1 MFHYCLPLERRTV
14 WPLIKQLIFAKFH
27 WTLPHSLWNIQ
38 ECKMVIDRWSEKAE
52 RITPDNGWSEKM
64 ITWIFCFGDPK
75 AHTIY
80 FQDGFASNVQGIWVF
95 TFPSSPPVEIY
106 CPSGEYD
113 RQLMLLKWPCCFSTY
128 VSLCHSQTRSWPNPE
143 QASPIQS
150 PVLLKATEDIVWSE
164 MLHKIKFTNK

>member
-27 WTLPHSLWNIQ
+27 WKLPHSLWNIQ

-52 RITPDNGWSEKM
+52 RIPPDNGWSEKI

-80 FQDGFASNVQGIWVF
+80 LHQMSRESEYLPFHHLLQLRYTVRLGSTTDNLCYWSDLAASAR
-95 TFPSSPPVEIY
+95 TS
-106 CPSGEYD
+106 
-113 RQLMLLKWPCCFSTY
+113 
-128 VSLCHSQTRSWPNPE
+128 HSAIPRPE
-143 QASPIQS
+143 AGPIQNK
-150 PVLLKATEDIVWSE
+150 PVQSSLLFCWRPQRILSD
-164 MLHKIKFTNK
+164 LRCCIK